1 MNRKGDK
8 SNIFFWAWMNVH
20 LEGGPWVP
28 STVDEH
34 RLHWGSAWNLRTSGA
49 KRRCFKQPDSPRI
62 RNQNGFSP
70 FPKADRM
77 LENNDK
83 WFQMGKWFLTQKW
96 PRKITNEEQ
105 EADAFFFSPPDTQC
119 LKKSTFHTFFL
130 RNLLKDMTQQNEGI
144 NSKRGTKE

>member
-49 KRRCFKQPDSPRI
+49 KRRCFKWPDSPRI

-105 EADAFFFSPPDTQC
+105 EADAFFFPSRYTMS
-119 LKKSTFHTFFL
+119 KKIHLPHILSQEST
-130 RNLLKDMTQQNEGI
+130 EGYDP
-144 NSKRGTKE
+144 TKWGHKL